1 MGQIL
6 GVVFPLF
13 AIIALGKLAVHF
25 RFLDATDSAVL
36 SRFAFF
42 LPVPALLFG
51 VLAEGPAADVFGP
64 GGIYFA
70 GCSFL
75 YCVALCV
82 GRWLKDPS
90 LPHSAVF
97 ALDTTFGNLV
107 FLGTPLVL
115 ALFRDDG
122 GDGNHTV
129 ARYVAVAALRA
140 EFDELKSRQP
150 RPG

>member
-1 MGQIL
+1 MTMGQIL

-51 VLAEGPAADVFGP
+51 VLAEGPAADGFGP

-82 GRWLKDPS
+82 GRWLKNPS

-129 ARYVAVAALRA
+129 ARYVAVAALR
-140 EFDELKSRQP
+140 
-150 RPG
+150 